1 MLKKIVFISDRLHEF
16 QTFFKT
22 RNSYEPEIDLLN
34 HSEAIR
40 RSIFRDY
47 YELFIVDLEEQWLAI
62 PQWIREQ
69 AQQLYFHQFIF
80 ISNKAVNP
88 VLPALLGRRFF
99 KLIDFKTAADD
110 LNSVVDEAK
119 QYFEEHQYS
128 FEQTQFLTEAPFEGL
143 LGSQPSIKRINDFI
157 KLVSR
162 ARYAPC
168 LISGEE
174 GSGKELC
181 AGLIHRANDLHDDLL
196 FVKKCE
202 KATTNDLLGDLFGV
216 DDDSGIY
223 GPVRK
228 GLIEMYAGGTII
240 LKDIEKTPPEV
251 QEKLLLYL
259 EEKAFRPLGANRI
272 IEANTRIIAMCEHNL
287 EWFVKYKNFNSDL
300 YFHLNAF
307 EISLPP
313 LRERGDDVLLLAS
326 YYLQSACQLTGKTI
340 RGISMPAQRLLKK
353 YFWPGN
359 IKELK
364 NLIEETVIK
373 CKANEIGVQDLPL
386 YLNNGKT
393 SSPGGI
399 HLGNCSLKEM
409 ERIHIEQVLV
419 NTEGNKSKAAT
430 LLQISRTTLREKI
443 KQYEL

>member
-16 QTFFKT
+16 QSFFKT
-22 RNSYEPEIDLLN
+22 RNSFEPGIDLLT
-34 HSEAIR
+34 HSEANQ
-40 RSIFRDY
+40 RSIFRNY
-47 YELFIVDLEEQWLAI
+47 YELFIVDLQEQWLAI

-88 VLPALLGRRFF
+88 ILPELLGRRFF
-99 KLIDFKTAADD
+99 KVIDSKTATKD
-110 LNSVVDEAK
+110 LKDVVDEAK
-119 QYFEEHQYS
+119 QFFEEHQYS
-128 FEQTQFLTEAPFEGL
+128 FDQAQFLTEAPFEGL
-143 LGSQPSIKRINDFI
+143 LGSHPSIKRINDFI
-157 KLVSR
+157 KLVSK

-181 AGLIHRANDLHDDLL
+181 AGLIHRANDLRDDLL

-216 DDDSGIY
+216 DDKSGIY
-223 GPVRK
+223 GPARK
-228 GLIEMYAGGTII
+228 GLLEIYSGGTII
-240 LKDIEKTPPEV
+240 LKNIEKIPPEV

-259 EEKAFRPLGANRI
+259 AEKAFRPLGANRI
-272 IEANTRIIAMCEHNL
+272 IEASTRIIAMCEHNL
-287 EWFVKYKNFNSDL
+287 EWFVKYQNFNSDL

-313 LRERGDDVLLLAS
+313 LRERGDDVLLLSS

-340 RGISMPAQRLLKK
+340 GGISLPAQRLLKK

-373 CKANEIGVQDLPL
+373 CKSNEIGVQDLPP
-386 YLNNGKT
+386 YLNNGKA
-393 SSPGGI
+393 SIPGSI

-409 ERIHIEQVLV
+409 ERIHIEQVLI
-419 NTEGNKSKAAT
+419 NTEGNKSKAAAQ
-430 LLQISRTTLREKI
+430 LEISRTTLREKI